1 MNFHGQDTLSDRV
14 EKFLNDH
21 GFSPNSRFGYYF
33 YYLAF
38 YTLLCQITNRKSL
51 STSELGALE
60 KHLTHDANKWGVT
73 KPSVRFMSREFMKYL
88 DSLSG
93 EIFNFIKSEQGNLPR
108 YGKTYFSAVENY
120 KKMVA
125 DNKTVYYTK
134 DPRDP
139 YNDTTSYG
147 PYSDIT

>member
-1 MNFHGQDTLSDRV
+1 MNFYGQDTLSDRIQ
-14 EKFLNDH
+14 KFLNHH

-73 KPSVRFMSREFMKYL
+73 KPSVRFMSREFMRHL

-93 EIFNFIKSEQGNLPR
+93 EIFNFIKSEQGKM
-108 YGKTYFSAVENY
+108 YGKAYFSAVENY